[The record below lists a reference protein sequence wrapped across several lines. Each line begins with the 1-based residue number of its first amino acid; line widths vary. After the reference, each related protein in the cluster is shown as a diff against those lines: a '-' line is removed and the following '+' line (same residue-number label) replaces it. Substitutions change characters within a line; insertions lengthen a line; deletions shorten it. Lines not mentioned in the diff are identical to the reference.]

1 MKSPVIAYYSDNPQS
16 ESDAE
21 SIAEF
26 VALAKVRNY
35 TAAMDWRQLLT
46 TFTGDS
52 PMRPSQLH
60 RRIAM
65 DEQIYIITLDDV
77 SATDADRYAEELR
90 QALLDASPDV
100 KVDLRL
106 MILACKG
113 NRSPMK
119 ARQCHPYTLAF
130 PLPSTLGNS
139 TIA

>member
-1 MKSPVIAYYSDNPQS
+1 
-16 ESDAE
+16 
-21 SIAEF
+21 
-26 VALAKVRNY
+26 
-35 TAAMDWRQLLT
+35 
-46 TFTGDS
+46 
-52 PMRPSQLH
+52 
-60 RRIAM
+60 M

>member
-1 MKSPVIAYYSDNPQS
+1 
-16 ESDAE
+16 
-21 SIAEF
+21 
-26 VALAKVRNY
+26 
-35 TAAMDWRQLLT
+35 
-46 TFTGDS
+46 
-52 PMRPSQLH
+52 
-60 RRIAM
+60 M
-65 DEQIYIITLDDV
+65 DEQIYIITFDDV

-100 KVDLRL
+100 NVDLRS

-130 PLPSTLGNS
+130 PLPGTLSNS

>member
-1 MKSPVIAYYSDNPQS
+1 MPHTSNDDGQS
-16 ESDAE
+16 TRSYQFKRGVTVDQQ
-21 SIAEF
+21 
-26 VALAKVRNY
+26 
-35 TAAMDWRQLLT
+35 T
-46 TFTGDS
+46 
-52 PMRPSQLH
+52 
-60 RRIAM
+60 
-65 DEQIYIITLDDV
+65 YIITFDDV

-119 ARQCHPYTLAF
+119 ARQCHPCMLAF
-130 PLPSTLGNS
+130 PLLGTLGNS